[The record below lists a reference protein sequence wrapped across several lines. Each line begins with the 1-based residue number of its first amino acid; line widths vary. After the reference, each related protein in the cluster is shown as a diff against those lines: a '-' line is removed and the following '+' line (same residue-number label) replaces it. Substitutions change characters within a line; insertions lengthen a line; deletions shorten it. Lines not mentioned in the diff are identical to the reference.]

1 MTTKVDD
8 QLRSLRKFDVG
19 LYVLRVDG
27 AVDAMLIVADRLDLL
42 RLVVVAVLSVGHSPD
57 ISDDRLRLDRVSV
70 LSETFAAVVCN
81 LRSNIL

>member
-1 MTTKVDD
+1 M
-8 QLRSLRKFDVG
+8 
-19 LYVLRVDG
+19 
-27 AVDAMLIVADRLDLL
+27 VADRLDLL

-70 LSETFAAVVCN
+70 LSETFAAVVCK